1 MNDTTEP
8 QRTALA
14 PHYASV
20 GMMTFGTGGSLPAL
34 QNLADV
40 VSIAQLMA
48 KSGVA
53 VPKHLRENP
62 GACLA
67 VTMFAL
73 RIEFDPWAVAN
84 KSYSV
89 NDRLAYEAQLL
100 NAIIL
105 TRSPIA
111 EEPDYEYEGVGD
123 KRVCT
128 VSIKMTSGKTLKISS
143 PEFGRITP
151 KNSPLWKS
159 DPDQQ
164 QGYYTIRLWARRHQ
178 PHVILGV
185 YDREEMQA
193 EEMTNVT
200 PQGSGVMSRL
210 DTRGHASKD
219 GFDANAIDE
228 VLGEEVLEVVSDPQP
243 DPEPTKPKRGRPS
256 KAEMEVR
263 AKALG
268 EAKKTA
274 QAGQAPEERVEA
286 VTELPNQPE
295 TASEAEFTPL
305 DPSDPDAWQVL
316 DEIDGPAPRDEH
328 YTLADDEPKNG
339 KLPVYMNGEKIGEIG
354 PEESGQYNSYTDH
367 ADDGIIPVEFPGDK
381 PFSKIATGLQDAI
394 AITEGTADPE
404 TYRVHPPKLTG
415 AFAKFWDDY
424 IQTEASSWPQIKDA
438 LRLLQA
444 TQDYKNLTPA
454 EQNAW
459 RRLAGQAIAAKV
471 EAGEF
476 QIDPL
481 DDVTAFRYALETWDD
496 AEFVVQMWEE
506 LQGMALYEGLAQN
519 LKDALAKAV
528 AERITVLE
536 AP

>member
-1 MNDTTEP
+1 MTDTEAP
-8 QRTALA
+8 RSTALA

-89 NDRLAYEAQLL
+89 NDRLAYEAQLI

-111 EEPDYEYEGVGD
+111 EEPDYVFEGVGG

-128 VSIKMTSGKTLKISS
+128 VSIKMTSGKTLSISS
-143 PEFGRITP
+143 PEFDRITP

-178 PHVILGV
+178 PHVVLGV

-193 EEMTNVT
+193 EEMTNIT

-210 DTRGHASKD
+210 DTKGHALKD

-228 VLGEEVLEVVSDPQP
+228 VLGEEVLVVPP
-243 DPEPTKPKRGRPS
+243 EPPTVVDPEPPKPKRGRPS
-256 KAEMEVR
+256 KAEMEAR
-263 AKALG
+263 KAA
-268 EAKKTA
+268 ETA
-274 QAGQAPEERVEA
+274 TASQAPTEPVQA
-286 VTELPNQPE
+286 TTELQSEPE
-295 TASEAEFTPL
+295 EASEAEFTPV
-305 DPSDPDAWQVL
+305 DASDPNEWLVL
-316 DEIDGPAPRDEH
+316 EEIDGPAPRDEQ

-339 KLPVYMNGEKIGEIG
+339 KLNVYENGVIMGVIG
-354 PEESGQYNSYTDH
+354 PEDSGSYRSFTEH
-367 ADDGIIPVEFPGDK
+367 APASMEVEDEFPEDQPAPVIGETD
-381 PFSKIATGLQDAI
+381 ATIQD
-394 AITEGTADPE
+394 
-404 TYRVHPPKLTG
+404 PPG
-415 AFAKFWDDY
+415 AFGEFWRAY
-424 IQTEASSWPQIKDA
+424 IKTETSQWSVIKDA
-438 LRLLQA
+438 LRQLQA
-444 TQDYKNLTPA
+444 TEDYKALSVP

-459 RRLAGQAIAAKV
+459 RRMAWDAIAFKI
-471 EAGEF
+471 ETGEF
-476 QIDPL
+476 EIDVL
-481 DDVTAFRYALETWDD
+481 DDVTAFRYSLEAQDD
-496 AEFVVQMWEE
+496 PEAVVEKWAD
-506 LQGMALYEGLAQN
+506 LQETDLYKGLADN
-519 LKDALAKAV
+519 LKQALAKAV
-528 AERITVLE
+528 AERIAVLD
-536 AP
+536 AA

>member
-1 MNDTTEP
+1 MTDTNETP
-8 QRTALA
+8 RTALA

-89 NDRLAYEAQLL
+89 NDRLAYEAQLI

-111 EEPDYEYEGVGD
+111 EEPDYEYEGIGG

-143 PEFGRITP
+143 PEFDRITP

-178 PHVILGV
+178 PHVVLGV

-193 EEMTNVT
+193 EEMTNIT

-210 DTRGHASKD
+210 DTKGHASKE
-219 GFDANAIDE
+219 GFDAGAIDE
-228 VLGEEVLEVVSDPQP
+228 VLGEEVLEVIVESADE
-243 DPEPTKPKRGRPS
+243 PEPTKPKRGRPS
-256 KAEMEVR
+256 KAEVAAR
-263 AKALG
+263 
-268 EAKKTA
+268 EAAEKSE
-274 QAGQAPEERVEA
+274 AGQAPEEPVEVA
-286 VTELPNQPE
+286 TELPSEPE
-295 TASEAEFTPL
+295 TASDAEFTPL
-305 DPSDPDAWQVL
+305 DPSDPDLWQVL

-328 YTLADDEPKNG
+328 YTLADDEPKDG
-339 KLPVYMNGEKIGEIG
+339 KLPVYMNGELVGQIG
-354 PEESGQYNSYTDH
+354 PEESGQYNSYSEHTPTVED
-367 ADDGIIPVEFPGDK
+367 EFPGD
-381 PFSKIATGLQDAI
+381 Q
-394 AITEGTADPE
+394 TAPVIGE
-404 TYRVHPPKLTG
+404 TVAAQTPPKLTG

-424 IQTEASSWPQIKDA
+424 IQTESSAWSPIKDA

-444 TQDYKNLTPA
+444 TDNYKDLTPA

-459 RRLAGQAIAAKV
+459 RRLVGQAIAAKV

-476 QIDPL
+476 ILDPL
-481 DDVTAFRYALETWDD
+481 DDITAFRFALETWDD
-496 AEFVVQMWEE
+496 AELVVKLWGE
-506 LQGMALYEGLAQN
+506 LQDMALYEGLAEN
-519 LKDALAKAV
+519 LKAALAKAV
-528 AERITVLE
+528 SERIAALE
-536 AP
+536 CQ